1 MSSETDA
8 LFKYYNNQSNYRT
21 IRQGETLY
29 MTTAKSLH
37 FNDYHIHWK
46 LHFFWTM
53 AVICFVMAKL
63 WWLVPLP
70 GYDVLPAFR
79 TYPANFLDTIFLT
92 FACALAT
99 RSIVIGLLKSLKNGI
114 HPDSIVVFGS
124 TGGFAA
130 MLSCIKHRSGV
141 RYFLVAMLVTACT
154 FLGNAL
160 SGELQS
166 TVRIYYKIGG
176 VTSLNTAECQHASS
190 KDYMLASSAYASG
203 LITNTISDA
212 TSLLD
217 TLNASQPMKSFTI
230 SIIKTSLAPIQNIT
244 FLPPQGNTNIF
255 RRHHPRPKTTT
266 TETAAQEQQTPIST
280 LISSSIFPTT
290 TIPVF
295 NNIDAENE
303 TNALISTS
311 TPENIISASTVTATT
326 TTATTTTSTILPPS
340 SLSTDLVEAGMNINK
355 IGSANSAEHLF
366 IPSSAT
372 GEFNQS
378 SPLAIFR
385 NNTMSIA
392 SQIILNAFRY
402 TTPDQ
407 QELIIM
413 YSSLNEI
420 TAGVY
425 VNAMS
430 MNHTCQSRGNNVIC
444 DEGIPYTA
452 NNKVVADALLSAIRS
467 GDGLYGTNSG
477 TGLAMDIVNGVNS
490 TGEKS
495 KLADSLFANPLC
507 SNPELIP
514 SEGNILIP
522 YSAARLSNL
531 AIIWLILF
539 LILWI
544 IGVFL
549 IGYTEHTWTQLAT
562 TGNLLPQ
569 IISKSPNMFENN
581 DVGARTIDQEMFL
594 DQETGQM
601 TLDRVYRHGYS
612 ITTTVVG

>member
-1 MSSETDA
+1 MSSETEA
-8 LFKYYNNQSNYRT
+8 LFKYYSNQSNYRT
-21 IRQGETLY
+21 IRQGEALY

-37 FNDYHIHWK
+37 FNDYHIHWR
-46 LHFFWTM
+46 LHFFWTI
-53 AVICFVMAKL
+53 AVACFVMAKL

-99 RSIVIGLLKSLKNGI
+99 RSIVIGLLKSLRNGI
-114 HPDSIVVFGS
+114 HPDSIIAFGS

-130 MLSCIKHRSGV
+130 MWSCIKHRSGV

-154 FLGNAL
+154 LLGNAL
-160 SGELQS
+160 AGELQS

-176 VTSLNTAECQHASS
+176 VTSLNTAECQHISS
-190 KDYMLASSAYASG
+190 KDYMLASSAYESG

-212 TSLLD
+212 TSLLN

-230 SIIKTSLAPIQNIT
+230 SIIKSSLAPIQNIT
-244 FLPPQGNTNIF
+244 FLPPQSNTNIL

-266 TETAAQEQQTPIST
+266 TETAVQEQQTPIST
-280 LISSSIFPTT
+280 LISSSISPVS

-295 NNIDAENE
+295 NNIDANNE
-303 TNALISTS
+303 TNALISTI
-311 TPENIISASTVTATT
+311 TPENIISANTVEPGINMNKFSSAST
-326 TTATTTTSTILPPS
+326 
-340 SLSTDLVEAGMNINK
+340 
-355 IGSANSAEHLF
+355 EHLL

-378 SPLAIFR
+378 SPLSIFR

-392 SQIILNAFRY
+392 SQIILNAFRF
-402 TTPDQ
+402 TTSDQ
-407 QELIIM
+407 QEVIGV

-420 TAGVY
+420 VTGVY
-425 VNAMS
+425 VNAIS
-430 MNHTCQSRGNNVIC
+430 INHTCQSRGNNVIC
-444 DEGIPYTA
+444 DEGKTYTA
-452 NNKVVADALLSAIRS
+452 NNKVVADALVSAIRS

-477 TGLAMDIVNGVNS
+477 AGLAMDIVNGVNS
-490 TGEKS
+490 TGKKS

-507 SNPELIP
+507 NDPDLIP

-562 TGNLLPQ
+562 TGNMLPQ
-569 IISKSPNMFENN
+569 IISKSPNMFESN
-581 DVGARTIDQEMFL
+581 DLGASTINQEMFL

-612 ITTTVVG
+612 VTTTVVG